1 MNIHKEALGVFSSG
15 VGETWGLGPQRQEPL
30 FPKREQQLLKALGSH
45 LLGGTGP
52 AGRAGGLRGC
62 LSFQPGN
69 LTVPPNT
76 PGHAGGDMLQGD
88 SKFMGITPQLAQHL
102 SRSWMFNRGHPFLLF
117 LFHC

>member
-52 AGRAGGLRGC
+52 AGRAGG
-62 LSFQPGN
+62 FFKED
-69 LTVPPNT
+69 PP
-76 PGHAGGDMLQGD
+76 PSSHCD
-88 SKFMGITPQLAQHL
+88 SDL
-102 SRSWMFNRGHPFLLF
+102 
-117 LFHC
+117 